1 MYVDKSELDDSPR
14 VVGRGVSAND
24 VREVDVNIEDAVAPA
39 EVDTRAAR
47 FLRMTD
53 MTVVGCS

>member
-14 VVGRGVSAND
+14 VVGRGVSANS
-24 VREVDVNIEDAVAPA
+24 EDAVAPT

-47 FLRMTD
+47 LLRMTD
-53 MTVVGCS
+53 MVVG

>member
-1 MYVDKSELDDSPR
+1 MIRHAL
-14 VVGRGVSAND
+14 SANG
-24 VREVDVNIEDAVAPA
+24 VGEVDVNIEDAVAPA